1 MSEEEE
7 EEGRRQRGRRSGGR
21 GTREKEARVDSGVM
35 YVGMTSESVG
45 ARPPC
50 EYIEAFGRHYG
61 AIRAAC
67 RGETL
72 IYTGNYLCLFP
83 PRESSLLPKLYLERG
98 IFPTFVFNRK
108 ETFFDTFLYEM
119 KSIAYIHTILVKN
132 IRIEQSRNGGRN
144 KLGVEKQREWRRG
157 SWRIPGVVVPVDFD
171 EAWTLFILTP
181 RETERERGEGMA
193 RYILTRSH
201 VVRR

>member
-1 MSEEEE
+1 MNIGRVQHPRFVPPSSRQTSRNPSTLHPSSSTNDPFPPIFLFPFPLPSLRNIRSNNTMKRVRRDAWKYRKTMSEEE

-98 IFPTFVFNRK
+98 IFPTFLFNRK
-108 ETFFDTFLYEM
+108 RDVFR
-119 KSIAYIHTILVKN
+119 S
-132 IRIEQSRNGGRN
+132 
-144 KLGVEKQREWRRG
+144 
-157 SWRIPGVVVPVDFD
+157 
-171 EAWTLFILTP
+171 LFSTK
-181 RETERERGEGMA
+181 
-193 RYILTRSH
+193 
-201 VVRR
+201 